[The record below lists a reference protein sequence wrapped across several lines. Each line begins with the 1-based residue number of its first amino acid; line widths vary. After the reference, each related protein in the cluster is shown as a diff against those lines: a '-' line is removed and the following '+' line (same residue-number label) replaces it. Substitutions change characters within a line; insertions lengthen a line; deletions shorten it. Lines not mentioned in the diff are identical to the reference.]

1 MKGMIKMKRLYL
13 FLLLLTLCFGAS
25 ACGKNGNQPVG
36 NQGDSPL
43 VDIPTSQP
51 TASTENSVEDKQPSP
66 TPTAVPTPTL
76 TPTPEPEPTPD
87 ASLPPEGMVKSRLT
101 GLWIPEETAVYRPYA
116 VMINNIKV
124 ASPQSGLSAADI
136 LYEALVEYGITR
148 FMAVFEAQ
156 DATADTTSRIGSIRS
171 ARHYYVNL
179 ANELDAIYVHFGGTT
194 YATDEISSSKT
205 DEVDGIKG
213 GLASWAFTRDER
225 IQSPHNVFLNFSIM
239 LNEVFNSSLRSEW
252 DHAEDKFFRFYDEDT
267 TPENGQ
273 KADKVTIQFSQSVRP
288 YLVYDAENRE
298 YTRYQFGVLHKDANN
313 DQPLVFKNIIVQYVK
328 HTEISNGYLDLELEN
343 AEGDGYYVTNGVAV
357 PITWK
362 RNEAANECHYYD
374 LSGER
379 LEINVGKT
387 YVAIYPDDYRG
398 GLIFE

>member
-1 MKGMIKMKRLYL
+1 MMKRFYVLL
-13 FLLLLTLCFGAS
+13 VLSLCLLLA
-25 ACGKNGNQPVG
+25 ACGKEEQPTGN
-36 NQGDSPL
+36 SSL
-43 VDIPTSQP
+43 VDIPTLPPTEAPDNSQLEEQP
-51 TASTENSVEDKQPSP
+51 TATPTSIP
-66 TPTAVPTPTL
+66 TPTEAPLVTDV
-76 TPTPEPEPTPD
+76 PEPTQD

-101 GLWIPEETAVYRPYA
+101 GLWIPEETAIYRPYA
-116 VMINNIKV
+116 IMINNIKV

-156 DATADTTSRIGSIRS
+156 DAMADTTSRIGSVRS

-179 ANELDAIYVHFGGTT
+179 ANELDAIYVHFGGTS
-194 YATDEISSSKT
+194 YASDEIADAHV

-213 GLASWAFTRDER
+213 GLANWAFTRDEN

-252 DHAEDKFFRFYDEDT
+252 EHPEDKFFQFYEEDV
-267 TPENGQ
+267 TPMNGQ
-273 KADKVTIQFSQSVRP
+273 KAEKVTIQFSQSVRP
-288 YLVYDAENRE
+288 YLVYDADNRE
-298 YTRYQFGVLHKDANN
+298 YTRYQFGVLHQDANN
-313 DQPLVFKNIIVQYVK
+313 DQPLVFKNIIIQYVK

-357 PITWK
+357 PIVWK
-362 RNEAANECHYYD
+362 RNETANECHYYD
-374 LSGER
+374 PSGNR

-387 YVAIYPDDYRG
+387 YIAIYPDDYRG
-398 GLIFE
+398 GVIFE